1 MWTFFV
7 RGGPIM
13 YPLLICSLISL
24 AIIVERIIFWLDAER
39 GRDKFLISEI
49 LRLTE
54 RGLYEEAAQRVKD
67 SKDYIARVLMGGI
80 VHRNYSLSQAMEMG
94 AEEEIKR
101 MKKNLNILDTIITL
115 APLLGILG
123 TVIGIINSF
132 HLLGAAGIESP
143 RVVTEGIAQAL
154 ITTATGLAIA
164 IMTLIPYNYFLSR
177 IERATREMEKF
188 ASSLELTFERQRN
201 LMVPWTSD
209 RRKDEGQTGVQ

>member
-7 RGGPIM
+7 RGGPVM
-13 YPLLICSLISL
+13 YPLLVCSLVSL
-24 AIIVERIIFWLDAER
+24 AIIVERIVFWLDTER
-39 GRDKFLISEI
+39 GRDKFLIGEI
-49 LRLTE
+49 LRLAE
-54 RGLYEEAAQRVKD
+54 GELYEEAAQRARD
-67 SKDYIARVLMGGI
+67 SKDYIARVLLGGI
-80 VHRNYSLSQAMEMG
+80 VHRNYSLSQALEMG
-94 AEEEIKR
+94 AEEEEKR

-123 TVIGIINSF
+123 TVIGIIHSF
-132 HLLGAAGIESP
+132 HLLGEAGIESP

-188 ASSLELTFERQRN
+188 ATSIELTFERQRN
-201 LMVPWTSD
+201 RIVSWASE
-209 RRKDEGQTGVQ
+209 RRDDEDQAGIY

>member
-1 MWTFFV
+1 MLSFFI

-13 YPLLICSLISL
+13 YPLLICSLISV
-24 AIIVERIIFWLDAER
+24 AIIVERIIFWLEVKR
-39 GRDKFLISEI
+39 GRDTLLISEM
-49 LRLTE
+49 LQLAE
-54 RGLYEEAAQRVKD
+54 KGDYDKAAQRARG
-67 SKDYIARVLMGGI
+67 SRDYIARVLLEGI
-80 VHRNYSLSQAMEMG
+80 VHRNYSLSQALEMG
-94 AEEEIKR
+94 AEEEVKR
-101 MKKNLNILDTIITL
+101 MRKNLTILDTIITL

-123 TVIGIINSF
+123 TVTGIINSF

-177 IERATREMEKF
+177 IERTAREIEKF

-201 LMVPWTSD
+201 SALGII
-209 RRKDEGQTGVQ
+209 RGKGKR